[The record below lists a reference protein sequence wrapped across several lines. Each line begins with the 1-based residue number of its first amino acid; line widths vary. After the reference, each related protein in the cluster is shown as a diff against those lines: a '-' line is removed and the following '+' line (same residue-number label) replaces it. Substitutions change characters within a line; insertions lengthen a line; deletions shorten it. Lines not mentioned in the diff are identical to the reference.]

1 MQFNIDKIDFF
12 LETVRKY
19 MVLRGNISQKD
30 LAEQTGVGVSTVSRF
45 LSQKTKDIDEHI
57 VARIVAKLN
66 IPLHEIIDFIVE
78 DYTPKFQRL
87 VKFYKES
94 LDTDKIHDEGS
105 NEPGNSGALHNGTA
119 QKDVK
124 ATVSVGGGPK
134 RTIPFSADETLT
146 NNKVKQDMSIGEK
159 LAQLSPRQKAYLT
172 NFLDLDVE
180 GRDLMVDLGNSLFN
194 YFKQKGLEF

>member
-94 LDTDKIHDEGS
+94 LDTDKIHDEGAEATQS
-105 NEPGNSGALHNGTA
+105 VGAAGTA
-119 QKDVK
+119 YKDVK

-134 RTIPFSADETLT
+134 RTIPFSADEALT

-180 GRDLMVDLGNSLFN
+180 GRDLMVDLGNSLFQ